1 MQAGARVGGG
11 RRWRRRRRGSTPQT
25 SHLAQRRD
33 FVFLGRRCA
42 AALFISAVK
51 MPAGVSG
58 RTSEPKTV
66 GLWVGGWVGSGGR
79 LGAGGVRWGWLV
91 WKLTSVL

>member
-1 MQAGARVGGG
+1 MQAGARGGG
-11 RRWRRRRRGSTPQT
+11 WRCTGSAPQT

-58 RTSEPKTV
+58 RTSEPKT
-66 GLWVGGWVGSGGR
+66 LGWVGSGGR
-79 LGAGGVRWGWLV
+79 LGGGVGVQWGWLV